1 MSTCG
6 TCGYFDITA
15 RGNCSAPVPMTV
27 ASILEHAADSVFP
40 VFDHTE
46 ADGCDCYVESVEHVC
61 SETCNCLKHLKKNE
75 R

>member
-6 TCGYFDITA
+6 TCGYFDTTA

-27 ASILEHAADSVFP
+27 VGIVEHAVDSVHT

-46 ADGCDCYVESVEHVC
+46 ADGCDCYVESDEHVC
-61 SETCNCLKHLKKNE
+61 SETCDCLRHFKNE
-75 R
+75 W